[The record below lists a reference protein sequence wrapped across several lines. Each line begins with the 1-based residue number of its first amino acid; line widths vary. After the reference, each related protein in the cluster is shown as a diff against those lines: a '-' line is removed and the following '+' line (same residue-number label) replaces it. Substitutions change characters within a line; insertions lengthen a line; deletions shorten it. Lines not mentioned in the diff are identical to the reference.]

1 MKKKHIIF
9 DFDGTI
15 FDSNRV
21 IVASWQEVFRHYTGK
36 EGRAE
41 DIYHTFGETIR
52 YTVKK
57 FFPQANVDE
66 AVQIYRNYQQAH
78 YDGMVELFDGTR
90 EMMDRMVEG
99 GHTLS
104 VVTSRTKVTTLD
116 YMKELGIRDYFDVL
130 ITCDDTDKHKPDP
143 TPLRMAL
150 EELSAKPEDAIM
162 LGDTKFDIGCCN
174 NAGVDS
180 ILVGWSHDI
189 DEKELKEL
197 GFRPT
202 YRVETPADVL
212 KLI

>member
-36 EGRAE
+36 EGRVE

-78 YDGMVELFDGTR
+78 YDGMVGLFDGTR

-99 GHTLS
+99 GHIGGDLPHQSYHVKLHEGTGHPGLLR
-104 VVTSRTKVTTLD
+104 RT
-116 YMKELGIRDYFDVL
+116 
-130 ITCDDTDKHKPDP
+130 HH
-143 TPLRMAL
+143 LR
-150 EELSAKPEDAIM
+150 
-162 LGDTKFDIGCCN
+162 
-174 NAGVDS
+174 
-180 ILVGWSHDI
+180 
-189 DEKELKEL
+189 
-197 GFRPT
+197 
-202 YRVETPADVL
+202 
-212 KLI
+212 

>member
-36 EGRAE
+36 EGRVE

-78 YDGMVELFDGTR
+78 YDGMVGLFDGTR

-104 VVTSRTKVTTLD
+104 VVTSRTKVTTLN

-130 ITCDDTDKHKPDP
+130 ITCDARTSISRIPPHCAWRWRSFPRNRR
-143 TPLRMAL
+143 TP
-150 EELSAKPEDAIM
+150 SCW
-162 LGDTKFDIGCCN
+162 GDTKFDIGCCN

-189 DEKELKEL
+189 DENELKEL
-197 GFRPT
+197 GFRRRT
-202 YRVETPADVL
+202 GWRHRRTC
-212 KLI
+212 

>member
-36 EGRAE
+36 EGRVE

-78 YDGMVELFDGTR
+78 YDGMVGLFDGTR

-104 VVTSRTKVTTLD
+104 VVTSRTKVTTLN
-116 YMKELGIRDYFDVL
+116 YMK
-130 ITCDDTDKHKPDP
+130 
-143 TPLRMAL
+143 
-150 EELSAKPEDAIM
+150 
-162 LGDTKFDIGCCN
+162 
-174 NAGVDS
+174 
-180 ILVGWSHDI
+180 
-189 DEKELKEL
+189 
-197 GFRPT
+197 
-202 YRVETPADVL
+202 
-212 KLI
+212 

>member
-1 MKKKHIIF
+1 M
-9 DFDGTI
+9 
-15 FDSNRV
+15 
-21 IVASWQEVFRHYTGK
+21 ASWQEVFRHYTGK
-36 EGRAE
+36 EGRVE

-78 YDGMVELFDGTR
+78 YDGMVGLFDGTR

-104 VVTSRTKVTTLD
+104 VVTSRTKVTTLN
-116 YMKELGIRDYFDVL
+116 YMKELGIRNYFDVL

-189 DEKELKEL
+189 DENELKEL

>member
-15 FDSNRV
+15 FDSKRV

-36 EGRAE
+36 EGRVE

-78 YDGMVELFDGTR
+78 YDGMVGLFDGTR

-104 VVTSRTKVTTLD
+104 VVTSRTKVTTLN

-130 ITCDDTDKHKPDP
+130 
-143 TPLRMAL
+143 
-150 EELSAKPEDAIM
+150 LS
-162 LGDTKFDIGCCN
+162 
-174 NAGVDS
+174 
-180 ILVGWSHDI
+180 
-189 DEKELKEL
+189 
-197 GFRPT
+197 
-202 YRVETPADVL
+202 
-212 KLI
+212 LIHI

>member
-36 EGRAE
+36 EGRVE

-78 YDGMVELFDGTR
+78 YDGMVGLFDGTR

-104 VVTSRTKVTTLD
+104 VVTSRTKVTTLN

-143 TPLRMAL
+143 TPLPWRWRSFPQNRRTPSCWGTRSSI
-150 EELSAKPEDAIM
+150 SAAA
-162 LGDTKFDIGCCN
+162 T
-174 NAGVDS
+174 
-180 ILVGWSHDI
+180 
-189 DEKELKEL
+189 
-197 GFRPT
+197 
-202 YRVETPADVL
+202 TPAWTAFWWAGAM
-212 KLI
+212 ISTRRS